1 MQLGQRAG
9 LAPAEQLR
17 KYAGL
22 GLLEAARRNPR
33 VVVLD
38 GDLGNST
45 GAHDVKKAFP
55 ERFFN
60 VGIAEANMVGIGAGL
75 ASCGYVP
82 FLTSLS
88 SFLFYNAYDQIRL
101 SVALAG
107 LNVKFLGSHSGVST
121 GPEGPSSMGTEDIIL
136 ASALASFT
144 VIAPCDPASMI
155 AAIGAAAEHPGPVYV
170 RSSREPLP
178 HVYGQ
183 DACPFQIGFANR
195 LRDGRDVTIIAFGV
209 MVSAALDAAA
219 LLDTEGIAARVLDM
233 HTVKPL
239 DRDAIVNAARETGA
253 IVTAEEQAIHGGVG
267 SNIARVVA
275 ETCPVPMRCVGIRDV
290 FPDSAPAHELM
301 RMLGL
306 TAEDVAMAAREAIAA
321 KR

>member
-1 MQLGQRAG
+1 MQLGARAG

-22 GLLEAARRNPR
+22 GMLEAARRNPK

-45 GAHDVKKAFP
+45 GAHEVMKAFP

-75 ASCGYVP
+75 AACGYIP

-107 LNVKFLGSHSGVST
+107 LNVKFVGSHAGIST

-136 ASALASFT
+136 ASALAPFT
-144 VIAPCDPASMI
+144 VIVPCDPASML
-155 AAIGAAAEHPGPVYV
+155 AAILAAAERPGPVYI

-178 HVYGQ
+178 RVYP
-183 DACPFQIGFANR
+183 DPAPFQVGVANR
-195 LRDGRDVTIIAFGV
+195 LRDGSDVTIIACGL
-209 MVSAALDAAA
+209 MVPVALDAAEILA
-219 LLDTEGIAARVLDM
+219 AEGVSARVLDM

-239 DRDAIVNAARETGA
+239 DRDAIAAAARETRA
-253 IVTAEEQAIHGGVG
+253 IVTAEEQMLTGGIG
-267 SNIARVVA
+267 GNIARVVA
-275 ETCPVPMRCVGIRDV
+275 ETCPVPVRCVGIRDV
-290 FPDSAPAHELM
+290 FPDSAPSHELM

-306 TAEDVAMAAREAIAA
+306 TAEDVAAAAREAVNA